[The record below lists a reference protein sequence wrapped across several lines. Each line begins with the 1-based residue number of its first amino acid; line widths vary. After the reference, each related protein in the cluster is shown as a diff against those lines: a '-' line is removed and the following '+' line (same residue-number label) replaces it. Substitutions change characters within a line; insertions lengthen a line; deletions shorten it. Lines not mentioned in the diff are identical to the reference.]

1 MLRAISWRHKCR
13 FSQLEEERASEGEQ
27 VAAGCR
33 VAQPRN
39 ETSSSSSTERG
50 PREDSGAITSQSL
63 VKKPPANAGDAR
75 DASFIPGLGR
85 FPWRRAW
92 EPTPVFLPGEPHGQ
106 SSLEYSSSWGHKES
120 HMTEAAH
127 TTKRGNCWPVE

>member
-1 MLRAISWRHKCR
+1 MPRVISWPHKPR

-27 VAAGCR
+27 VAAGCH
-33 VAQPRN
+33 VDQLRN
-39 ETSSSSSTERG
+39 EISSSSPTERG

-75 DASFIPGLGR
+75 DASFIPVLGR

-92 EPTPVFLPGEPHGQ
+92 EPTPVFSPG
-106 SSLEYSSSWGHKES
+106 
-120 HMTEAAH
+120 
-127 TTKRGNCWPVE
+127 